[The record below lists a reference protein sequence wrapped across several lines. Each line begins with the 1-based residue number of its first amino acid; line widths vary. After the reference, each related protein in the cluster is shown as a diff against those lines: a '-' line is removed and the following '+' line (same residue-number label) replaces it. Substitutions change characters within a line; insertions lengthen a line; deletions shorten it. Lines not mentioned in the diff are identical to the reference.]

1 LLTDAHFHALDLEE
15 LDPGWLDFYRASK
28 TLGTASC
35 HSLKEYEHVDGLRA
49 RGIPIRV
56 SFGVHPQQPVAD
68 ELPGIERLAAGRK
81 IDAIGEC
88 GFDLYDKNYA
98 GTIDSQA
105 SVFSDHIAIAKR
117 YGLPLIIHIR
127 KAMAEI
133 FSRCSELKTV
143 QAVIFHAW
151 PGSPLDA
158 KTLID
163 RGLNAFFSF
172 GAQAMNG
179 RRLSIKSIKEI
190 PLDRILVESDAP
202 YQKPR
207 DPSNENH
214 SSAKPVNHPSFCRL
228 EDLAPIYSAL
238 ASIRGTE
245 IEEFTRIIEKNY
257 SIALT
262 PR

>member
-15 LDPGWLDFYRASK
+15 LDPDWLDFYRTSK

-35 HSLKEYEHVDGLRA
+35 HSLKEYEHVERLLA

-56 SFGVHPQQPVAD
+56 SFGVHPQRPAPD
-68 ELPGIERLAAGRK
+68 ELPNIERLASEGK

-88 GFDLYDKNYA
+88 GFDLFDKNYA
-98 GTIDSQA
+98 STIVSQA
-105 SVFSDHIAIAKR
+105 SVFSDQIAIAKR
-117 YGLPLIIHIR
+117 YGLPLVIHLR
-127 KAMAEI
+127 KAMPEI
-133 FSRCSELKTV
+133 FSRSSELKTA
-143 QAVIFHAW
+143 QSVIFHAW
-151 PGSPLDA
+151 PGSPRDA
-158 KTLID
+158 KSLID
-163 RGLNAFFSF
+163 RGMNAFFSF

-179 RRLSIKSIKEI
+179 RRLSIKSLEEI
-190 PLDRILVESDAP
+190 PIDRILVESDAP

-207 DPSNENH
+207 DPNSENH
-214 SSAKPVNHPSFCRL
+214 SSVKPVNHPSFCRL

-245 IEEFTRIIEKNY
+245 IEEFKRIIEKNY
-257 SIALT
+257 AMAFT